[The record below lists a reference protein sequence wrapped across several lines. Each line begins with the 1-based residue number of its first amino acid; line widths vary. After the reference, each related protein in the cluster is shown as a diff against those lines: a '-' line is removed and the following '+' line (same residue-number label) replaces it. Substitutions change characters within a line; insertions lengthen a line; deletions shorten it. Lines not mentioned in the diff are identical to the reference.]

1 MKWYE
6 IKAAVGSAE
15 ADIFIY
21 DQIGESMF
29 ADGVGAKAFAQE
41 LAACRAS
48 QINLHINSPGGS
60 VFEGTAIYNAIQR
73 HPANVTAYIDGLAA
87 SIASVVALAANKV
100 VMARNALFMIHDP
113 RGTVRDA
120 TGKEMRQTADV
131 MDKVH
136 DICVDAYTA
145 KTGAPAEVISAAM
158 AAETWYN
165 AQQAKDAGF
174 ADEIGAPMELAAV
187 ADVATLEALG
197 YHNLPESIRA
207 GACGASDLP
216 LGDKDAAWDGSAA
229 RASIQEWAGGDDFDP
244 AKMKQGFFWFDD
256 AKPKNSGSYKLPF
269 ATVSG
274 GKLTAMPAGIHA
286 CANVMSGGRG
296 GADIPSGDVA
306 AVKSRIAGYYSKM
319 GEKVPWAVDSTD
331 LNPGDLGRV
340 LSQVNY
346 DKLVQ
351 AREVIQEVLTSS
363 DRQGTQPGQDDEG
376 SDDDEDD
383 TQNRAR
389 DASGRLPVHVL
400 ALSNVPPLEAHK
412 EAIG

>member
-286 CANVMSGGRG
+286 AAGAMSGARRRREHPLGRRGRRQEPHRRLLLEDGREGALGARLHRPRPQRPRPRPLAGQLRQARAGSRGHPG
-296 GADIPSGDVA
+296 GPHLVRPSGHA
-306 AVKSRIAGYYSKM
+306 TRAGRR
-319 GEKVPWAVDSTD
+319 GIRRRRRRHAE
-331 LNPGDLGRV
+331 PG
-340 LSQVNY
+340 
-346 DKLVQ
+346 
-351 AREVIQEVLTSS
+351 A
-363 DRQGTQPGQDDEG
+363 
-376 SDDDEDD
+376 
-383 TQNRAR
+383 
-389 DASGRLPVHVL
+389 
-400 ALSNVPPLEAHK
+400 
-412 EAIG
+412 